1 MKRIIPILFV
11 LSFVCLLA
19 TVTVNA
25 DLAVGTYILGDADG
39 DGQITVLDATKVQRV
54 LVDLDDDP
62 DGMITL
68 RGDSNRDGLDVMDA
82 TRIQRYI
89 ADYEI
94 AVPIGEVR
102 EIVEPTESST
112 EPATAEPTTQLP
124 TGDPNELPFVPVH

>member
-1 MKRIIPILFV
+1 M
-11 LSFVCLLA
+11 
-19 TVTVNA
+19 
-25 DLAVGTYILGDADG
+25 GTYILGDADG